1 MPGVGKTTIGK
12 SLSRMLKVKHIDTD
26 DLIESEQ
33 ASSVCDIIEN
43 KGESVFRFLE
53 KRCLENSLS
62 QEQLAVIS
70 TGGGIVVD
78 SDNRVLIKK
87 KACVIH
93 IKCSIDEIA
102 KRLSSSSRPLLYS
115 TNKKQKL
122 NELWSERSA
131 WYESAAHKE
140 IDITGLS
147 ELHIVQRLY
156 EEIR

>member
-1 MPGVGKTTIGK
+1 MNWIENFLFQNLEIKFYWNHN
-12 SLSRMLKVKHIDTD
+12 KVKHIDTD
-26 DLIESEQ
+26 DVIESEQ
-33 ASSVCDIIEN
+33 ESSVCDIIEN

-115 TNKKQKL
+115 TNKKQSYKFIK
-122 NELWSERSA
+122 NIEL
-131 WYESAAHKE
+131 
-140 IDITGLS
+140 ITF
-147 ELHIVQRLY
+147 I
-156 EEIR
+156 